1 MSTILV
7 VEDELEIQKYINY
20 SLIDEGFNVM
30 ACDNGEEALELFNK
44 YDFDIVLLDMT
55 LPGIGGEEV
64 LESIRLKSEV
74 PIIIIS
80 ALNDELIQ
88 VNAFE
93 SKVDDYVVKPFSM
106 PILIHKI
113 KAILRRVST
122 IHNNLVIDDLV
133 LEVDNYI
140 VKYKDLELDFTSKE
154 FEILQLLMI
163 NIGKVFSREE
173 LLTIVWGYDFYG
185 DSRNIDVHIKNIR
198 KKLPIEIIKT
208 IKGVSYRIENK

>member
-122 IHNNLVIDDLV
+122 INNNLVIDDLV

-198 KKLPIEIIKT
+198 KNYLLK
-208 IKGVSYRIENK
+208 